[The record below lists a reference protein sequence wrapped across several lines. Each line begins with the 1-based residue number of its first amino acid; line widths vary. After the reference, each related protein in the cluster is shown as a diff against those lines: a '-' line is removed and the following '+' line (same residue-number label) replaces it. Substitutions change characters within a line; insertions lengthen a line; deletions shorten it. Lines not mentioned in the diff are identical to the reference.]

1 MICITKALTFSIGCR
16 RRQDLLE
23 DGLER
28 LDLGLGADVGVDLVL
43 VDLLVASALLLSTL
57 SLGLTRV
64 DDTLP

>member
-28 LDLGLGADVGVDLVL
+28 LDLCLGADVGVDLVL
-43 VDLLVASALLLSTL
+43 VDLLVASALLSTL